1 MPITLDA
8 LRSGMKVTE
17 SLGQQREILS
27 QAGQDMMQM
36 LVGMKETEDYLHFAA
51 AMGAMRHFAGGEKLI
66 PGSYLDGAFRPLIDK
81 MEELDGL
88 VAGERAGVPEN
99 VKNPFI
105 FSELRENLGN
115 FAHFVGVCIEEKNGL
130 FSLGQQEIELLRA
143 LDGMNRHLGLSEH
156 PDWAA
161 LRRAAP
167 AMKGPVPMDERVIPA
182 RSARSCW
189 VIMGFSSIQRR
200 WSAA

>member
-1 MPITLDA
+1 MAITLDA

-27 QAGQDMMQM
+27 QSGQDMMQM
-36 LVGMKETEDYLHFAA
+36 LVGTEDYLFFAA
-51 AMGAMRHFAGGEKLI
+51 AMGAMRRYAGGDKLI
-66 PGSYLDGAFRPLIDK
+66 PGSYLDNAVRPLIDK

-143 LDGMNRHLGLSEH
+143 LYILLLNWL
-156 PDWAA
+156 
-161 LRRAAP
+161 
-167 AMKGPVPMDERVIPA
+167 PVVFPKV
-182 RSARSCW
+182 
-189 VIMGFSSIQRR
+189 
-200 WSAA
+200 